1 MLLRGIDTK
10 PRFFDP
16 SIHAVRRAGPRKIRT
31 LWRLPCSPQSSFGVH
46 NNNLGNVY
54 RGVSER
60 ILNEEVDGQWI
71 PVRQPHP
78 DMIHQRLSNF
88 AQLLDSYA
96 CPTTPMDIRDFPSLY
111 EGRKRTIYQKA
122 VDSLLISGV
131 TRKDARLRTFCK
143 CEKTNFRI
151 KKDPAP
157 RIIQP
162 RDPRYNV
169 AIGVFLKPLEH
180 DLYAA
185 INSVFGYTAVM
196 KGLNAL
202 DQARAIRASWDAVED
217 VVAIDLDASR
227 WDRHVSP
234 GILQWEHRRYL
245 RWFRGH
251 SHDKLSQLLSWQ
263 LNNDCV
269 AFVEDGVLKFKVRG
283 RRSSGDMN
291 TAQGNVLDMCALV
304 YEFCLAFGIDN
315 YRLVNNGDDSVLLVS
330 RRWVP
335 FVRQH
340 LAPWFLDMGFLM
352 KMGPVVDVFERVS
365 FCQTQPV
372 LSPRGWIMC
381 RDPRTVLSK
390 DSVSIIPLPGVAA
403 NKWATAVS
411 DCGLSLA
418 GDLPVF
424 SSYYGSMA
432 RFGGGVRGDL
442 DALQFQ
448 TGMAYL
454 AKGLECV
461 DRVVTDDARVSFYL
475 AFGIDSTSQ
484 RVIEQHYDTLSW
496 SNSAISLPSG
506 LDPDSSTYRRMGTQE
521 LPCV

>member
-1 MLLRGIDTK
+1 VLLRGVDTK

-16 SIHAVRRAGPRKIRT
+16 SIHAVRRAGPRKVRT
-31 LWRLPCSPQSSFGVH
+31 LWRLPSSPQSSFGVH

-78 DMIHQRLSNF
+78 DFVHRRLRRF
-88 AQLLDSYA
+88 AALVDECAS
-96 CPTTPMDIRDFPSLY
+96 PTTPMNIRDFPMLY
-111 EGRKRTIYQKA
+111 EGRKRTTYQQA
-122 VDSLLISGV
+122 VESLLSCGL

-143 CEKTNFRI
+143 CEKTNFSLKR
-151 KKDPAP
+151 DPAP

-180 DLYAA
+180 DIYAA

-234 GILQWEHRRYL
+234 GMLQWEHRRYL
-245 RWFRGH
+245 RWFRGA
-251 SHDKLSQLLSWQ
+251 SHDRLSQYLSWQ

-269 AFVEDGVLKFKVRG
+269 AYVEDGVIKFKVRG

-291 TAQGNVLDMCALV
+291 TAMGNVLLMCALV
-304 YEFCLAFGIDN
+304 SEFCHDLGILN
-315 YRLVNNGDDSVLLVS
+315 YRLVNNGDDSVLLVP
-330 RRWVP
+330 RRLVP
-335 FVRQH
+335 LVQQH
-340 LAPWFLDMGFLM
+340 LAPWFLEMGFLM
-352 KMGPVVDVFERVS
+352 KMGPVVDVFERLS

-372 LSPRGWIMC
+372 LSSRGWIMC
-381 RDPRTVLSK
+381 RDPRTVLAK
-390 DSVSIIPLPGVAA
+390 DSVSIVPLPGPAA
-403 NKWATAVS
+403 HKWATAVS
-411 DCGLSLA
+411 DCGLALA

-424 SSYYGSMA
+424 GEFYGSLA
-432 RFGGGVRGDL
+432 RFGGGVRGFI
-442 DALQFQ
+442 DAPQLE
-448 TGMAYL
+448 TGMIHL
-454 AKGLECV
+454 SRGLK
-461 DRVVTDDARVSFYL
+461 RPASVVSDDSRVSFYL

-484 RVIEQHYDTLSW
+484 RIIEQRYGALSW
-496 SNSAISLPSG
+496 SNSVEALPVG
-506 LDPDSSTYRRMGTQE
+506 TDPLSSKYRRLHTQE